1 MNCET
6 FTSLMRE
13 LYSTDIGAFARIV
26 QRFSK
31 ATTKSIALLARCP
44 AMICRL
50 RFLVGCVKI
59 LDRNW
64 ESPHSTIVE
73 QPVLTARRRNAM
85 KAVSVVPSRRE
96 ISLIQQEEPKLMTP
110 SDVMLKMLDVGVCG
124 TDKEI
129 AAFQYGTPPAGSDY
143 LAIGHESLGEVIDV
157 GPAARTSALPETSP
171 SAGSNRDIASCA
183 NLSWTMRNT

>member
-1 MNCET
+1 MR
-6 FTSLMRE
+6 MRE

-110 SDVMLKMLDVGVCG
+110 SDV
-124 TDKEI
+124 I
-129 AAFQYGTPPAGSDY
+129 SFGS
-143 LAIGHESLGEVIDV
+143 
-157 GPAARTSALPETSP
+157 
-171 SAGSNRDIASCA
+171 SCWIK
-183 NLSWTMRNT
+183 LI